1 MPESI
6 LNPLEELPAIE
17 KEKELELLLRLHLQ
31 LHNELLEL
39 LRTEREYVEQPHA
52 SDTVLQQM
60 RKEAL
65 EKNQLLFSTAER
77 IAEQRKRGG

>member
-1 MPESI
+1 MPES
-6 LNPLEELPAIE
+6 LLDPLEEHPAIE
-17 KEKELELLLRLHLQ
+17 NKKGLELLLRLHLQ

-60 RKEAL
+60 RKEIL
-65 EKNQLLFSTAER
+65 EKNQMLFSAAER
-77 IAEQRKRGG
+77 IAEQRK